1 MNELR
6 MYVEHLFEGRVLT
19 QESIELKE
27 EIYGNLVAR
36 YEDYVA
42 GGMSEAEALE
52 KTKASFTSIE
62 DVFKES
68 GEAEGSN
75 AEEGAA
81 AAGASEGGAARWNAG
96 ATHAAPGAAQA
107 PGADGMGSAAE
118 TAQMPRPEGAPVPP
132 DGVGGGA
139 GASQTATGA
148 GSAAKKPRKVWPFVL
163 GCVVAVLVLL
173 AIVATAVFGFI
184 RDADVGEPSSTAQT
198 ITQGN
203 SSTTD
208 SNQGT
213 ENGQG
218 GGNAGDGAIQDYDDL
233 DDQREYEATKQV
245 DEAIAAHSVDT
256 LKNYTGN
263 SLPDQGFFE
272 HLPLSMY
279 VSSTGAEQGSN
290 ASCSVQYAGVSDDI
304 DGDAIDRALVYNAV
318 AAFSVY
324 PELQT
329 VNFTVQDADD
339 TAYDANVYSFNRN
352 TLELAFDN
360 ASGGAITQLNSS
372 LYESQE
378 SWDQVR
384 DYVTRNHFYDR
395 QTDLAEIED

>member
-68 GEAEGSN
+68 GEAEDSN
-75 AEEGAA
+75 AGEAASAQAGESGAA
-81 AAGASEGGAARWNAG
+81 SWNAG
-96 ATHAAPGAAQA
+96 AAQAA

-118 TAQMPRPEGAPVPP
+118 TAQMPCPEGVPVPP
-132 DGVGGGA
+132 DGVGAEDQATA
-139 GASQTATGA
+139 GTQ
-148 GSAAKKPRKVWPFVL
+148 AAPKTRSPRKIWPFVV
-163 GCVVAVLVLL
+163 GGVLAAFILL
-173 AIVATAVFGFI
+173 AIVGTAVFGLI
-184 RDADVGEPSSTAQT
+184 DEADVGEPSSNAQS
-198 ITQGN
+198 ITQNNSAATDASQGAAN
-203 SSTTD
+203 GQDSSSTGGGA
-208 SNQGT
+208 SNQT
-213 ENGQG
+213 
-218 GGNAGDGAIQDYDDL
+218 YDDL
-233 DDQREYEATKQV
+233 DDQREYEVTKAV
-245 DEAIAAHSVDT
+245 DDAIAVHSIDT
-256 LKNYTGN
+256 LKSYTGN

-279 VSSTGAEQGSN
+279 VSSTGSEQGSS
-290 ASCSVQYAGVSDDI
+290 ASYNVYYAGVSDDI
-304 DGDAIDRALVYNAV
+304 DGDGVDRALVYNAV

-329 VNFTVQDADD
+329 INFTVQDADD
-339 TAYDANVYSFNRN
+339 TAHDANVYSFNRD
-352 TLELAFDN
+352 TLEHAFDN

-378 SWDQVR
+378 SWNQVR
-384 DYVTRNHFYDR
+384 DYVTRSHFYDR
-395 QTDLAEIED
+395 QTDLAEIDD

>member
-68 GEAEGSN
+68 GEAEDSN
-75 AEEGAA
+75 AGEPASAEAGERGAA
-81 AAGASEGGAARWNAG
+81 SWNAG
-96 ATHAAPGAAQA
+96 AAQAA

-132 DGVGGGA
+132 DGVGAEDQATA
-139 GASQTATGA
+139 GTQ
-148 GSAAKKPRKVWPFVL
+148 AAPKTRSPRKIWPFVV
-163 GCVVAVLVLL
+163 GGVFAAFILL
-173 AIVATAVFGFI
+173 AIVGTAVFGLI
-184 RDADVGEPSSTAQT
+184 DEADVGEPSSTAQT

-208 SNQGT
+208 SNQGA

-339 TAYDANVYSFNRN
+339 TAYDASVYSFNRN
-352 TLELAFDN
+352 TLEHAFDN
-360 ASGGAITQLNSS
+360 ASGGAIAQLNSS

-395 QTDLAEIED
+395 QTDLAEIDD

>member
-68 GEAEGSN
+68 GEAEDSN
-75 AEEGAA
+75 AGEPASAEAGERGAA
-81 AAGASEGGAARWNAG
+81 SWNAG
-96 ATHAAPGAAQA
+96 AAQAA

-118 TAQMPRPEGAPVPP
+118 TARMPRPEGAPVPP
-132 DGVGGGA
+132 DGVGAEDQATA
-139 GASQTATGA
+139 GTQ
-148 GSAAKKPRKVWPFVL
+148 AAPKTRSPRKIWPFVV
-163 GCVVAVLVLL
+163 GGVFAAFILL
-173 AIVATAVFGFI
+173 AIAGTAVFGLI
-184 RDADVGEPSSTAQT
+184 DEADVGEPSSTAQS

-208 SNQGT
+208 TNQGA
-213 ENGQG
+213 ENGQAGGTAG
-218 GGNAGDGAIQDYDDL
+218 GGAAQNYDDL

-329 VNFTVQDADD
+329 VNFTVQEADD
-339 TAYDANVYSFNRN
+339 TAYDASVYSFNRN
-352 TLELAFDN
+352 TLEHAFDN
-360 ASGGAITQLNSS
+360 ASGGAITQLNSL

-395 QTDLAEIED
+395 QTDLAEIDD

>member
-68 GEAEGSN
+68 GEAEDSN
-75 AEEGAA
+75 AGEPASAEAGVRGAA
-81 AAGASEGGAARWNAG
+81 SWNTGAVQA
-96 ATHAAPGAAQA
+96 A

-118 TAQMPRPEGAPVPP
+118 PAQMPRPEGVPVPP
-132 DGVGGGA
+132 DGVGAEDQATA
-139 GASQTATGA
+139 GTQ
-148 GSAAKKPRKVWPFVL
+148 AAPKTRAPRKIWPFVV
-163 GCVVAVLVLL
+163 GGVLAAFILL
-173 AIVATAVFGFI
+173 AIVGTAVFGLI
-184 RDADVGEPSSTAQT
+184 DEADVGEPSSTAQS
-198 ITQGN
+198 ITQ
-203 SSTTD
+203 SDSAATD
-208 SNQGT
+208 ANQGT
-213 ENGQG
+213 ANGQDNSNASG
-218 GGNAGDGAIQDYDDL
+218 GSSNQTYDDL
-233 DDQREYEATKQV
+233 DDQREYEATKAV
-245 DEAIAAHSVDT
+245 DDAIAAHSIDT
-256 LKNYTGN
+256 LKSYTGN

-279 VSSTGAEQGSN
+279 VSSTGSEQGSN
-290 ASCSVQYAGVSDDI
+290 ASYNVYYAGVSDDI
-304 DGDAIDRALVYNAV
+304 DGDGVDRALVYNAV

-329 VNFTVQDADD
+329 INFTVQDADD
-339 TAYDANVYSFNRN
+339 TAHDANVYSFNRD
-352 TLELAFDN
+352 TLEHAFDN

-395 QTDLAEIED
+395 QTDLAEIDD

>member
-52 KTKASFTSIE
+52 KTKGSFTSIE

-68 GEAEGSN
+68 GEAEDSN
-75 AEEGAA
+75 AGEPASAEAGERGAA
-81 AAGASEGGAARWNAG
+81 SWNAG
-96 ATHAAPGAAQA
+96 ATQAA

-118 TAQMPRPEGAPVPP
+118 TAQMPHPEGVPVPP
-132 DGVGGGA
+132 DGVGTEGQA
-139 GASQTATGA
+139 TAAAQTTSKTRA
-148 GSAAKKPRKVWPFVL
+148 PRKIWPFVV
-163 GCVVAVLVLL
+163 GGVLAAFILL
-173 AIVATAVFGFI
+173 AIVGTAVFGLI
-184 RDADVGEPSSTAQT
+184 DEADVGEPSSTAQS
-198 ITQGN
+198 ITQSDSVATDATQGTAN
-203 SSTTD
+203 GQDSSIRGGGT
-208 SNQGT
+208 SNQT
-213 ENGQG
+213 
-218 GGNAGDGAIQDYDDL
+218 YDDL
-233 DDQREYEATKQV
+233 DDQREYEATKAV
-245 DEAIAAHSVDT
+245 DDAIAAHSIDT
-256 LKNYTGN
+256 LKSYTGN

-279 VSSTGAEQGSN
+279 VSSTGSEQGSS
-290 ASCSVQYAGVSDDI
+290 ASYNVYYAGVSDDI
-304 DGDAIDRALVYNAV
+304 DGDGVDRALVYNAV

-329 VNFTVQDADD
+329 INFTVQDADD
-339 TAYDANVYSFNRN
+339 TAHDANVYSFNRD
-352 TLELAFDN
+352 TLEHAFDN

-378 SWDQVR
+378 SWNQVR

-395 QTDLAEIED
+395 QTDLAEIDD

>member
-68 GEAEGSN
+68 GEAEDSN
-75 AEEGAA
+75 AGEAASAQAGESGAA
-81 AAGASEGGAARWNAG
+81 SWNAG
-96 ATHAAPGAAQA
+96 AAQAA
-107 PGADGMGSAAE
+107 PGADGMGSAAK

-132 DGVGGGA
+132 DGVGAEDQATA
-139 GASQTATGA
+139 GTQAASKTR
-148 GSAAKKPRKVWPFVL
+148 SPRKIWPFVV
-163 GCVVAVLVLL
+163 GGVLAAFILL
-173 AIVATAVFGFI
+173 AIVGTAVFGLI
-184 RDADVGEPSSTAQT
+184 DEADVGEPSSTAQS
-198 ITQGN
+198 ITQNNSAATDASQGAAN
-203 SSTTD
+203 GQDSSSTGGGA
-208 SNQGT
+208 SNQT
-213 ENGQG
+213 
-218 GGNAGDGAIQDYDDL
+218 YDDL
-233 DDQREYEATKQV
+233 DDQREYEATKAV
-245 DEAIAAHSVDT
+245 DDAIAVHSIDT
-256 LKNYTGN
+256 LKSYTGN

-279 VSSTGAEQGSN
+279 VSSTGSEQGGS
-290 ASCSVQYAGVSDDI
+290 ASYNVYYAGVSDDI
-304 DGDAIDRALVYNAV
+304 DGDGVDRALVYNAV

-329 VNFTVQDADD
+329 INFTVQDADD
-339 TAYDANVYSFNRN
+339 TAHDANVYSFNRD
-352 TLELAFDN
+352 TLEHAFDN

-395 QTDLAEIED
+395 QTDLAEIDD

>member
-68 GEAEGSN
+68 GEAEDSN
-75 AEEGAA
+75 AGEAASAEAGERGAA
-81 AAGASEGGAARWNAG
+81 SWNAG
-96 ATHAAPGAAQA
+96 ATQAAPAA
-107 PGADGMGSAAE
+107 DRMGSAAE
-118 TAQMPRPEGAPVPP
+118 TAQMPRPEGVPVPP
-132 DGVGGGA
+132 DGVGAEGQATA
-139 GASQTATGA
+139 GAQTASKTRA
-148 GSAAKKPRKVWPFVL
+148 PRKIWPFVV
-163 GCVVAVLVLL
+163 GGVLAAFILL
-173 AIVATAVFGFI
+173 AIVGTAVFGLI
-184 RDADVGEPSSTAQT
+184 DEADVGEPSSTAQS
-198 ITQGN
+198 ITQ
-203 SSTTD
+203 SD
-208 SNQGT
+208 SAAPDANQGT
-213 ENGQG
+213 ANGQDSSITG
-218 GGNAGDGAIQDYDDL
+218 GGNSNQTYDDL
-233 DDQREYEATKQV
+233 DDQREYEATKAV
-245 DEAIAAHSVDT
+245 DDAIAAHSIDT
-256 LKNYTGN
+256 LKSYTGN

-279 VSSTGAEQGSN
+279 VSSTGSEQGSN
-290 ASCSVQYAGVSDDI
+290 ASYNVYYAGVSDDI
-304 DGDAIDRALVYNAV
+304 DGDGVDRALVYNAV

-329 VNFTVQDADD
+329 INFTVQDADD
-339 TAYDANVYSFNRN
+339 TAHDANVYSFNRD
-352 TLELAFDN
+352 TLEHAFDN

-395 QTDLAEIED
+395 QTDLAEIDD

>member
-68 GEAEGSN
+68 GEAEDSN
-75 AEEGAA
+75 AGEAASTEAGESGAV
-81 AAGASEGGAARWNAG
+81 SWNAG
-96 ATHAAPGAAQA
+96 TAQAAPGAA
-107 PGADGMGSAAE
+107 GMGSAAE
-118 TAQMPRPEGAPVPP
+118 TAKMPCPEGAPVPP
-132 DGVGGGA
+132 DGVGAEDQATA
-139 GASQTATGA
+139 GTQ
-148 GSAAKKPRKVWPFVL
+148 AAPKTRSPRKIWPFVV
-163 GCVVAVLVLL
+163 GGVLAAFILL
-173 AIVATAVFGFI
+173 AIVGTAVFGLI
-184 RDADVGEPSSTAQT
+184 DEADVGEPSSTAQS
-198 ITQGN
+198 ITQNNSAATDASQGAAN
-203 SSTTD
+203 GQDSSSTGGGA
-208 SNQGT
+208 SNQT
-213 ENGQG
+213 
-218 GGNAGDGAIQDYDDL
+218 YDDL
-233 DDQREYEATKQV
+233 DDQREYEATKAV
-245 DEAIAAHSVDT
+245 DDAIAVHSIDT
-256 LKNYTGN
+256 LKSYTGN

-279 VSSTGAEQGSN
+279 VSSTGSEQGSS
-290 ASCSVQYAGVSDDI
+290 ASYNVYYAGVSDDI
-304 DGDAIDRALVYNAV
+304 DGDGVDRALVYNAV

-329 VNFTVQDADD
+329 INFTVQDADD
-339 TAYDANVYSFNRN
+339 TAHDANVYSFNRD
-352 TLELAFDN
+352 TLEHAFDN

-378 SWDQVR
+378 SWNQVR

-395 QTDLAEIED
+395 QTDLAEIDD

>member
-68 GEAEGSN
+68 GEAEDSN
-75 AEEGAA
+75 AGEAASTEAGESGAA
-81 AAGASEGGAARWNAG
+81 SWN
-96 ATHAAPGAAQA
+96 TGAAQAA

-118 TAQMPRPEGAPVPP
+118 TAKMPCPEGAPVPP
-132 DGVGGGA
+132 DGVGAEGQATA
-139 GASQTATGA
+139 GTH
-148 GSAAKKPRKVWPFVL
+148 AAPKNRSPRKIWPFVV
-163 GCVVAVLVLL
+163 GGVLAAFILL
-173 AIVATAVFGFI
+173 AIVGTAVFGLI
-184 RDADVGEPSSTAQT
+184 DEADVGEPSSTAQS
-198 ITQGN
+198 ITQNNSAATDASQGAAN
-203 SSTTD
+203 GQDSSSTGGGA
-208 SNQGT
+208 SNQTYG
-213 ENGQG
+213 
-218 GGNAGDGAIQDYDDL
+218 DL
-233 DDQREYEATKQV
+233 DDQREYEATKAV
-245 DEAIAAHSVDT
+245 DDAIAAHSIDT
-256 LKNYTGN
+256 LKSYTGN
-263 SLPDQGFFE
+263 NLPDQGFFE

-279 VSSTGAEQGSN
+279 VSSTGSEQGSS
-290 ASCSVQYAGVSDDI
+290 ASYNVYYAGVSDDI
-304 DGDAIDRALVYNAV
+304 DGDGVDRALVYNAV

-329 VNFTVQDADD
+329 INFTVQDADD
-339 TAYDANVYSFNRN
+339 TAHDANVYSFNRD
-352 TLELAFDN
+352 TLEHAFDN

-395 QTDLAEIED
+395 QTDLAEIDN

>member
-68 GEAEGSN
+68 GEVEDSN

-81 AAGASEGGAARWNAG
+81 AAGTSEGGAARWNAG
-96 ATHAAPGAAQA
+96 TAQAAPGAA
-107 PGADGMGSAAE
+107 GVGSAAE
-118 TAQMPRPEGAPVPP
+118 TAKMPCPEGAPVQP
-132 DGVGGGA
+132 DGVGAEGQATA
-139 GASQTATGA
+139 GTH
-148 GSAAKKPRKVWPFVL
+148 AAPKTRSPRKIWPFVV
-163 GCVVAVLVLL
+163 GGVLAAFILL
-173 AIVATAVFGFI
+173 AIVGTAVFGLI
-184 RDADVGEPSSTAQT
+184 DEADVGEPSSTAQS
-198 ITQGN
+198 ITQNN
-203 SSTTD
+203 SAATD
-208 SNQGT
+208 ASQGAASGQDSSNTGGGASNQTYG
-213 ENGQG
+213 
-218 GGNAGDGAIQDYDDL
+218 DL
-233 DDQREYEATKQV
+233 DDQREYEATKAV
-245 DEAIAAHSVDT
+245 DDAIAAHSIDT
-256 LKNYTGN
+256 LKSYTGN

-279 VSSTGAEQGSN
+279 VSSAGSEQGSS
-290 ASCSVQYAGVSDDI
+290 ASYNVYYTGVSDDI
-304 DGDAIDRALVYNAV
+304 DGDGVDRALVYNAV

-329 VNFTVQDADD
+329 INFTVQDADD
-339 TAYDANVYSFNRN
+339 TAHDANVYSFNRD
-352 TLELAFDN
+352 TLERAFDN

-372 LYESQE
+372 LYESRE

-384 DYVTRNHFYDR
+384 DYVTRNQFYDR
-395 QTDLAEIED
+395 QTDLAEVDD

>member
-19 QESIELKE
+19 QENIELKE

-68 GEAEGSN
+68 GEAEDSN
-75 AEEGAA
+75 AGEPASAEAGERGAA
-81 AAGASEGGAARWNAG
+81 SWNAG
-96 ATHAAPGAAQA
+96 ATQAA

-132 DGVGGGA
+132 DGVSSEGQA
-139 GASQTATGA
+139 TAAAQTASKTRA
-148 GSAAKKPRKVWPFVL
+148 PRKIWPFVV
-163 GCVVAVLVLL
+163 GGVLAAFILL
-173 AIVATAVFGFI
+173 AIVGTAVFGLI
-184 RDADVGEPSSTAQT
+184 DEADVGEPSSTAQS

-208 SNQGT
+208 TNQGA
-213 ENGQG
+213 ENGQAGGTAG
-218 GGNAGDGAIQDYDDL
+218 GGAAQTYGDL
-233 DDQREYEATKQV
+233 DDQREYEATKAV
-245 DEAIAAHSVDT
+245 DDAIAAHSIDT
-256 LKNYTGN
+256 LKSYTGN

-279 VSSTGAEQGSN
+279 VSSTGSEQGSS
-290 ASCSVQYAGVSDDI
+290 ASYNVYYAGVSDDI
-304 DGDAIDRALVYNAV
+304 DGDGVDRALVYNAV

-329 VNFTVQDADD
+329 INFTVQDADD
-339 TAYDANVYSFNRN
+339 TAHDANVYSFNRD
-352 TLELAFDN
+352 TLEHAFDN

-378 SWDQVR
+378 SWNQVR

-395 QTDLAEIED
+395 QTDLAEIDD

>member
-68 GEAEGSN
+68 GEAEDSN
-75 AEEGAA
+75 AGEPASAEAGERGAA
-81 AAGASEGGAARWNAG
+81 SWNAG
-96 ATHAAPGAAQA
+96 AAQAA

-132 DGVGGGA
+132 DGVGAEDQATA
-139 GASQTATGA
+139 GTQ
-148 GSAAKKPRKVWPFVL
+148 AAPKTRSPRKIWPFVV
-163 GCVVAVLVLL
+163 GGVFAAFILL
-173 AIVATAVFGFI
+173 AIAGTAVFGLI
-184 RDADVGEPSSTAQT
+184 DEADVGEPSSTAQS

-208 SNQGT
+208 TNQGA
-213 ENGQG
+213 ENGQAGGTAG
-218 GGNAGDGAIQDYDDL
+218 GGAAQNYDDL

-329 VNFTVQDADD
+329 ITFTVQDADD
-339 TAYDANVYSFNRN
+339 TAHDANVYSFNRD
-352 TLELAFDN
+352 TLEHAFDN

-395 QTDLAEIED
+395 QTDLAEIDD

>member
-75 AEEGAA
+75 AGEAASAQAGESGAA
-81 AAGASEGGAARWNAG
+81 SWN
-96 ATHAAPGAAQA
+96 TGAAQAA

-132 DGVGGGA
+132 DGVGAEDQATA
-139 GASQTATGA
+139 GTQAASKTR
-148 GSAAKKPRKVWPFVL
+148 SPRKIWPFVV
-163 GCVVAVLVLL
+163 GGVLAAFILL
-173 AIVATAVFGFI
+173 AIVGTAVFGLI
-184 RDADVGEPSSTAQT
+184 DEADVGEPSSTAQS

-208 SNQGT
+208 TNQGA
-213 ENGQG
+213 ENGQAGGTAG
-218 GGNAGDGAIQDYDDL
+218 GGAAQNYDDL
-233 DDQREYEATKQV
+233 DDQREYEATKAV
-245 DEAIAAHSVDT
+245 DDAIAVHSIDT
-256 LKNYTGN
+256 LKSYTGN

-279 VSSTGAEQGSN
+279 VSSTGSEQGSSAGYN
-290 ASCSVQYAGVSDDI
+290 VYYAGVSDDI
-304 DGDAIDRALVYNAV
+304 DGDGVDRALVYNAV

-329 VNFTVQDADD
+329 ITFTVQDADD
-339 TAYDANVYSFNRN
+339 TAHDANVYSFNRD
-352 TLELAFDN
+352 TLEHAFDN

-378 SWDQVR
+378 SWNQVR

-395 QTDLAEIED
+395 QTDLAEIDD

>member
-68 GEAEGSN
+68 GEAEDSN
-75 AEEGAA
+75 AGEPASAEAGER
-81 AAGASEGGAARWNAG
+81 GASSWNAG
-96 ATHAAPGAAQA
+96 ATQAAPAA
-107 PGADGMGSAAE
+107 GGMGSAAE
-118 TAQMPRPEGAPVPP
+118 TAQMPRPEGVPVPP
-132 DGVGGGA
+132 DGVSSEGQATA
-139 GASQTATGA
+139 GAQTASKTR
-148 GSAAKKPRKVWPFVL
+148 SPRKIWPFVV
-163 GCVVAVLVLL
+163 GGVVAVFILL
-173 AIVATAVFGFI
+173 AIVGTAVFGLI
-184 RDADVGEPSSTAQT
+184 DEADVGEPSSTAQS
-198 ITQGN
+198 ITQNDSAATDAGQGAANGQDN
-203 SSTTD
+203 SNASGGS
-208 SNQGT
+208 SNQT
-213 ENGQG
+213 
-218 GGNAGDGAIQDYDDL
+218 YDDL
-233 DDQREYEATKQV
+233 DDQREYEATKAV
-245 DEAIAAHSVDT
+245 DDAIAAHSIDT
-256 LKNYTGN
+256 LKSYTGN

-279 VSSTGAEQGSN
+279 VSSTGSEQGSN
-290 ASCSVQYAGVSDDI
+290 ASYNVYYAGVSDDI
-304 DGDAIDRALVYNAV
+304 DGDGVDRALVYNAV

-329 VNFTVQDADD
+329 INFTVQDADD
-339 TAYDANVYSFNRN
+339 TANDANVYSFNRD
-352 TLELAFDN
+352 TLEHAFDN

-395 QTDLAEIED
+395 QTDLAEIDD

>member
-68 GEAEGSN
+68 GEVEDSN
-75 AEEGAA
+75 AGEAASTEAGESGAV
-81 AAGASEGGAARWNAG
+81 SWNAG
-96 ATHAAPGAAQA
+96 TAQAA
-107 PGADGMGSAAE
+107 PGADGMGSTAE

-132 DGVGGGA
+132 DGVGAEDQAAA
-139 GASQTATGA
+139 GTQ
-148 GSAAKKPRKVWPFVL
+148 AAPKTRSTRKIWPFVV
-163 GCVVAVLVLL
+163 GGVLAAFILL
-173 AIVATAVFGFI
+173 AIVGTAVFGLI
-184 RDADVGEPSSTAQT
+184 DEADVGEPSSTAQS
-198 ITQGN
+198 ITQ
-203 SSTTD
+203 TD
-208 SNQGT
+208 SAATDANQGAT
-213 ENGQG
+213 NGQDSSITG
-218 GGNAGDGAIQDYDDL
+218 GGTSNQTYDDL
-233 DDQREYEATKQV
+233 DDQREYEATKAV
-245 DEAIAAHSVDT
+245 DDAIAAHSIDT
-256 LKNYTGN
+256 LKSYTGN

-279 VSSTGAEQGSN
+279 VSSTGSEQGSN
-290 ASCSVQYAGVSDDI
+290 ASYNVYYAGVSDDI
-304 DGDAIDRALVYNAV
+304 DGDGVDRALVYNAV

-329 VNFTVQDADD
+329 INFTVQDADD
-339 TAYDANVYSFNRN
+339 TAHDANVYSFNRD
-352 TLELAFDN
+352 TLEHAFDN

-395 QTDLAEIED
+395 QTDLAEIDD

>member
-68 GEAEGSN
+68 GEAEDSN
-75 AEEGAA
+75 AGETASAQAGESGAA
-81 AAGASEGGAARWNAG
+81 SWNAG
-96 ATHAAPGAAQA
+96 AAQAA

-118 TAQMPRPEGAPVPP
+118 TAKMPCPEGAPVPP
-132 DGVGGGA
+132 DGVGAEGQATA
-139 GASQTATGA
+139 GTH
-148 GSAAKKPRKVWPFVL
+148 AAPKTRSPRKIWPFVV
-163 GCVVAVLVLL
+163 GGVLAAFILL
-173 AIVATAVFGFI
+173 AIVGTAVFGLI
-184 RDADVGEPSSTAQT
+184 DEADVGEPSSTAQS
-198 ITQGN
+198 ITQNN
-203 SSTTD
+203 SAATD
-208 SNQGT
+208 ASQGAASGQDSSNTGGGASNQTYG
-213 ENGQG
+213 
-218 GGNAGDGAIQDYDDL
+218 DL
-233 DDQREYEATKQV
+233 DDQREYEATKAV
-245 DEAIAAHSVDT
+245 DDAIAAHSIDT
-256 LKNYTGN
+256 LKSYTGN

-279 VSSTGAEQGSN
+279 VSSTGSEQGSS
-290 ASCSVQYAGVSDDI
+290 ASYNVYYAGVSDDI
-304 DGDAIDRALVYNAV
+304 DGDGVDRALVYNAV

-324 PELQT
+324 PELRT
-329 VNFTVQDADD
+329 INFTVQDADD
-339 TAYDANVYSFNRN
+339 TAHDANVYSFNRD
-352 TLELAFDN
+352 TLERAFDN

-378 SWDQVR
+378 SWNQVR

>member
-68 GEAEGSN
+68 GEVEDSSAGEAASAQAGES
-75 AEEGAA
+75 GAA
-81 AAGASEGGAARWNAG
+81 SWNAG
-96 ATHAAPGAAQA
+96 AAQAAPGT
-107 PGADGMGSAAE
+107 DGMGSAAE

-132 DGVGGGA
+132 DGVGAEGQATA
-139 GASQTATGA
+139 GTQAASKTR
-148 GSAAKKPRKVWPFVL
+148 SPRKIWPFVV
-163 GCVVAVLVLL
+163 GGVLAAFILL
-173 AIVATAVFGFI
+173 AIVGTAVFGLI
-184 RDADVGEPSSTAQT
+184 DEADVGEPSSTAQS
-198 ITQGN
+198 ITQNDSAATDASQGAAN
-203 SSTTD
+203 GQDSSSTGGGA
-208 SNQGT
+208 SNQTYG
-213 ENGQG
+213 
-218 GGNAGDGAIQDYDDL
+218 DL
-233 DDQREYEATKQV
+233 DDQREYEATKAV
-245 DEAIAAHSVDT
+245 DDAIAAHSIDT
-256 LKNYTGN
+256 LKSYTGN

-279 VSSTGAEQGSN
+279 VSSTGSEQGSS
-290 ASCSVQYAGVSDDI
+290 ASYNVYYAGVSDDI
-304 DGDAIDRALVYNAV
+304 DGDGVDRALVYNAV

-329 VNFTVQDADD
+329 INFTVQDADD

-352 TLELAFDN
+352 TLEHAFDN

-372 LYESQE
+372 LCESQE

-395 QTDLAEIED
+395 QTDLAEIDD

>member
-68 GEAEGSN
+68 GEAEDSN
-75 AEEGAA
+75 AGEPASAEAGERGAA
-81 AAGASEGGAARWNAG
+81 SWNAG
-96 ATHAAPGAAQA
+96 ATQAA

-118 TAQMPRPEGAPVPP
+118 TAQMPHPEGVPVPP
-132 DGVGGGA
+132 DGVGTEGQA
-139 GASQTATGA
+139 TAAAQTTSKTRA
-148 GSAAKKPRKVWPFVL
+148 PRKIWPFVV
-163 GCVVAVLVLL
+163 GGVLAAFILL
-173 AIVATAVFGFI
+173 AIVGTAVFGLI
-184 RDADVGEPSSTAQT
+184 DEADVGEPSSTAQS
-198 ITQGN
+198 ITQ
-203 SSTTD
+203 SDSVATD
-208 SNQGT
+208 ATQGT
-213 ENGQG
+213 ANGQDSSITG
-218 GGNAGDGAIQDYDDL
+218 GGNSNQTYDDL
-233 DDQREYEATKQV
+233 DDQREYEATKAV
-245 DEAIAAHSVDT
+245 DDAIAAHSIDT
-256 LKNYTGN
+256 LKSYTGN

-279 VSSTGAEQGSN
+279 VSSTGSEQGGS
-290 ASCSVQYAGVSDDI
+290 ASYNVYYAGVSDDI
-304 DGDAIDRALVYNAV
+304 DGDGVDRALVYNAV

-329 VNFTVQDADD
+329 ITFTVQDADD
-339 TAYDANVYSFNRN
+339 TAHDANVYSFNRD
-352 TLELAFDN
+352 TLEHAFDN

-395 QTDLAEIED
+395 QTDLAEIDD

>member
-68 GEAEGSN
+68 GEAEDSN
-75 AEEGAA
+75 AGEPASAE
-81 AAGASEGGAARWNAG
+81 AGEREAGSWNAG
-96 ATHAAPGAAQA
+96 ATQA
-107 PGADGMGSAAE
+107 VPGADRMGSAAE
-118 TAQMPRPEGAPVPP
+118 TAQMPRPEGVPVPP
-132 DGVGGGA
+132 DGVGAEGRA
-139 GASQTATGA
+139 TAAAQTASKTRA
-148 GSAAKKPRKVWPFVL
+148 PRKIWPFVV
-163 GCVVAVLVLL
+163 GGVLAAFILL
-173 AIVATAVFGFI
+173 AIVGTAVFGLI
-184 RDADVGEPSSTAQT
+184 DEADVGEPSSTAQS
-198 ITQGN
+198 ITQ
-203 SSTTD
+203 SDSAATD
-208 SNQGT
+208 ANQGT
-213 ENGQG
+213 ANGQDSSIIG
-218 GGNAGDGAIQDYDDL
+218 GGNSNQTYDDL
-233 DDQREYEATKQV
+233 DDQREYEATKAV
-245 DEAIAAHSVDT
+245 DDAIAAHSIDT
-256 LKNYTGN
+256 LKSYTGN

-279 VSSTGAEQGSN
+279 VSSTGSGQGSS
-290 ASCSVQYAGVSDDI
+290 ASYNVYYAGVSDDI
-304 DGDAIDRALVYNAV
+304 DGDGVDRALVYNAV

-329 VNFTVQDADD
+329 ITFTVQDADD
-339 TAYDANVYSFNRN
+339 TAHDANVYSFNRD
-352 TLELAFDN
+352 TLEHAFDN

-395 QTDLAEIED
+395 QTDLAEIDD

>member
-68 GEAEGSN
+68 GEAEDSN
-75 AEEGAA
+75 AGEAASTEAGESGAV
-81 AAGASEGGAARWNAG
+81 RWNAG
-96 ATHAAPGAAQA
+96 TAQAAPGAA
-107 PGADGMGSAAE
+107 GMGSAAE
-118 TAQMPRPEGAPVPP
+118 TAKMPCPEGAPVQP
-132 DGVGGGA
+132 DGVGAEGQATA
-139 GASQTATGA
+139 GTH
-148 GSAAKKPRKVWPFVL
+148 AAPKTRSPRKIWPFVV
-163 GCVVAVLVLL
+163 GGVLAAFILL
-173 AIVATAVFGFI
+173 AIVGTAVFGFI

-208 SNQGT
+208 SNQGA

-329 VNFTVQDADD
+329 VNFTVQEEDD
-339 TAYDANVYSFNRN
+339 TAYDASVYSFNRN
-352 TLELAFDN
+352 TLEHAFDN
-360 ASGGAITQLNSS
+360 ASGGAITQLNGS

>member
-75 AEEGAA
+75 AGEAASAQAGESGAA
-81 AAGASEGGAARWNAG
+81 SWNAG
-96 ATHAAPGAAQA
+96 AAQAA
-107 PGADGMGSAAE
+107 PGADGMGPAAE

-132 DGVGGGA
+132 DGVGAEDQATA
-139 GASQTATGA
+139 GTQ
-148 GSAAKKPRKVWPFVL
+148 AAPKTRSPRKIWPFVV
-163 GCVVAVLVLL
+163 GGVLAAFILL
-173 AIVATAVFGFI
+173 AIVGAAVFGLI
-184 RDADVGEPSSTAQT
+184 DEADVGEPSSTAQS

-208 SNQGT
+208 TNQGA
-213 ENGQG
+213 ENGQAGGTAG
-218 GGNAGDGAIQDYDDL
+218 GGAAQNYDDL

-329 VNFTVQDADD
+329 VNFTVQEADD
-339 TAYDANVYSFNRN
+339 TAYDASVYSFNRN
-352 TLELAFDN
+352 TLEHAFDN

-395 QTDLAEIED
+395 QTDLAEIDD

>member
-75 AEEGAA
+75 AGEAASAQAGESGAA
-81 AAGASEGGAARWNAG
+81 SWNAG
-96 ATHAAPGAAQA
+96 AAQAA

-132 DGVGGGA
+132 DGVPAEGQATA
-139 GASQTATGA
+139 GTQ
-148 GSAAKKPRKVWPFVL
+148 AAPKTRSPRKIWPFVV
-163 GCVVAVLVLL
+163 GGVLAAFILL
-173 AIVATAVFGFI
+173 AIVGTAVFGLI
-184 RDADVGEPSSTAQT
+184 DEADVGEPSSTAQS

-208 SNQGT
+208 TNQGA
-213 ENGQG
+213 ENGQAGGTAG
-218 GGNAGDGAIQDYDDL
+218 GGAAQNYDDL

-329 VNFTVQDADD
+329 VNFTVQEADD

-352 TLELAFDN
+352 TLERAFDN

-395 QTDLAEIED
+395 QTDLAEIDD

>member
-75 AEEGAA
+75 AGEAASAQAGESGAA
-81 AAGASEGGAARWNAG
+81 SWNAG
-96 ATHAAPGAAQA
+96 AAQAA

-132 DGVGGGA
+132 DGVGAEDQATA
-139 GASQTATGA
+139 GTQ
-148 GSAAKKPRKVWPFVL
+148 AAPKTRSPRKIWPFVV
-163 GCVVAVLVLL
+163 GGVLAAFILL
-173 AIVATAVFGFI
+173 AIVGTVVFGLI
-184 RDADVGEPSSTAQT
+184 DEADVGEPSSTAQS

-208 SNQGT
+208 TNQGA
-213 ENGQG
+213 ENGQAGGTAG
-218 GGNAGDGAIQDYDDL
+218 GGAAQNYDDL
-233 DDQREYEATKQV
+233 DDQREYEATKAV
-245 DEAIAAHSVDT
+245 DDAIVAHSIDT
-256 LKNYTGN
+256 LKSYTGN

-272 HLPLSMY
+272 HLPLSVY
-279 VSSTGAEQGSN
+279 VSSTGSEQGSS
-290 ASCSVQYAGVSDDI
+290 ASYNVYYAGVSDDI
-304 DGDAIDRALVYNAV
+304 DGDGVDRALVYNAV

-329 VNFTVQDADD
+329 INFTVQDADD
-339 TAYDANVYSFNRN
+339 TAHDANVYSFNRD
-352 TLELAFDN
+352 TLEHAFDN

-378 SWDQVR
+378 SWNQVR

-395 QTDLAEIED
+395 QTDLAEIDD

>member
-68 GEAEGSN
+68 GEAEDSN
-75 AEEGAA
+75 AGEAASAQAGESGAA
-81 AAGASEGGAARWNAG
+81 SWNAG
-96 ATHAAPGAAQA
+96 AAQAA

-132 DGVGGGA
+132 DGVGAEDQATA
-139 GASQTATGA
+139 GTQ
-148 GSAAKKPRKVWPFVL
+148 AAPKTRSPRKIWPFVV
-163 GCVVAVLVLL
+163 GGVLAAFILL
-173 AIVATAVFGFI
+173 AIVGTAVFGLI
-184 RDADVGEPSSTAQT
+184 DEADVGEPSSTAQS

-208 SNQGT
+208 ANQGA
-213 ENGQG
+213 ENGQAGGTAG
-218 GGNAGDGAIQDYDDL
+218 GGAAQNYGDL
-233 DDQREYEATKQV
+233 DDQREYEATKAV
-245 DEAIAAHSVDT
+245 DDAIAAHSIDT
-256 LKNYTGN
+256 LKSYTGN

-279 VSSTGAEQGSN
+279 VSSTGSEQGSS
-290 ASCSVQYAGVSDDI
+290 ASYNVYYAGVSDDI
-304 DGDAIDRALVYNAV
+304 DGDGVDRAMVYNAV

-329 VNFTVQDADD
+329 INFTVQDADD
-339 TAYDANVYSFNRN
+339 TAHDANVYSFNRD
-352 TLELAFDN
+352 TLEHAFDN

-378 SWDQVR
+378 SWNQVR

-395 QTDLAEIED
+395 QTDLAEIDD

>member
-68 GEAEGSN
+68 GEAEGSS
-75 AEEGAA
+75 AEEAASSEAGVRGAA
-81 AAGASEGGAARWNAG
+81 SWNAG
-96 ATHAAPGAAQA
+96 ATQA
-107 PGADGMGSAAE
+107 VPGADGMGSAAE
-118 TAQMPRPEGAPVPP
+118 TAQMPRPEGVPVPP
-132 DGVGGGA
+132 DGVSTEGQA
-139 GASQTATGA
+139 TAAAQTASKTRA
-148 GSAAKKPRKVWPFVL
+148 PRKIWPFVV
-163 GCVVAVLVLL
+163 GGVLAAFILL
-173 AIVATAVFGFI
+173 AIVGTAVFGLI
-184 RDADVGEPSSTAQT
+184 DEADVSEPSSTAQS
-198 ITQGN
+198 ITQ
-203 SSTTD
+203 SDSAATD
-208 SNQGT
+208 AKQGT
-213 ENGQG
+213 ANGQDSSITG
-218 GGNAGDGAIQDYDDL
+218 GGNSNQTYDDL
-233 DDQREYEATKQV
+233 DDQREYEATKAV
-245 DEAIAAHSVDT
+245 DDAIAAHSIDT
-256 LKNYTGN
+256 LKSYTGN

-279 VSSTGAEQGSN
+279 VSSTGSEQGSN
-290 ASCSVQYAGVSDDI
+290 ASYNVYYAGVSDDI
-304 DGDAIDRALVYNAV
+304 DGDGVDRALVYNAV

-329 VNFTVQDADD
+329 ITFTVQDADD
-339 TAYDANVYSFNRN
+339 TAHDANVYSFNRD
-352 TLELAFDN
+352 TLEHAFDN

-384 DYVTRNHFYDR
+384 DYVIRNHFYDR
-395 QTDLAEIED
+395 QTDLAEIDD

>member
-68 GEAEGSN
+68 GEAEGSSADEAAS
-75 AEEGAA
+75 AEAGVRGAA
-81 AAGASEGGAARWNAG
+81 SWNAG
-96 ATHAAPGAAQA
+96 ATQA
-107 PGADGMGSAAE
+107 VPGADGMGSAAE
-118 TAQMPRPEGAPVPP
+118 TAQMPRPEGVPVPP
-132 DGVGGGA
+132 DGVGAEGQA
-139 GASQTATGA
+139 TAAAQTASKTRA
-148 GSAAKKPRKVWPFVL
+148 PRKIWPFVV
-163 GCVVAVLVLL
+163 GGVLAAFILL
-173 AIVATAVFGFI
+173 AIVGTAVFGLI
-184 RDADVGEPSSTAQT
+184 DEADVGEPSSTAQS
-198 ITQGN
+198 ITQ
-203 SSTTD
+203 SDSAVTD
-208 SNQGT
+208 ANQGT
-213 ENGQG
+213 ANGQDSSITG
-218 GGNAGDGAIQDYDDL
+218 GGNSNQTYDDL
-233 DDQREYEATKQV
+233 DDQREYEATKAV
-245 DEAIAAHSVDT
+245 DDAIAAHSIDT
-256 LKNYTGN
+256 LKSYTGN

-279 VSSTGAEQGSN
+279 VSSTGSEQGSS
-290 ASCSVQYAGVSDDI
+290 ASYNVYYAGVSDDI
-304 DGDAIDRALVYNAV
+304 DGDGVDRALVYNAV

-329 VNFTVQDADD
+329 INFTVQDADD
-339 TAYDANVYSFNRN
+339 TAHDANVYSFNRD
-352 TLELAFDN
+352 TLEHAFDN

-378 SWDQVR
+378 SWNQVR

-395 QTDLAEIED
+395 QTDLAEIDD

>member
-36 YEDYVA
+36 YEDYIA

-62 DVFKES
+62 DVFRES

-75 AEEGAA
+75 AEEPVSSE
-81 AAGASEGGAARWNAG
+81 AGDRGTASWNAG
-96 ATHAAPGAAQA
+96 TAKAA

-132 DGVGGGA
+132 DGVGAEDQATA
-139 GASQTATGA
+139 GTQ
-148 GSAAKKPRKVWPFVL
+148 AAPKTRSPRKIWPFVV
-163 GCVVAVLVLL
+163 GGVFAAFILL
-173 AIVATAVFGFI
+173 AIVGTAVFGLI
-184 RDADVGEPSSTAQT
+184 DEADVGEPSSTAQS

-208 SNQGT
+208 TNQGA
-213 ENGQG
+213 ENGQAGGTAG
-218 GGNAGDGAIQDYDDL
+218 GGAAQNYDDL

-329 VNFTVQDADD
+329 VNFTVQEADD
-339 TAYDANVYSFNRN
+339 TAYDASVYSFNRN
-352 TLELAFDN
+352 TLEHAFDN

-395 QTDLAEIED
+395 QTDLAEIDD

>member
-52 KTKASFTSIE
+52 RTKASFTSIE

-68 GEAEGSN
+68 GEAEDSN
-75 AEEGAA
+75 AGEPASAEAGERGAA
-81 AAGASEGGAARWNAG
+81 SWNAG
-96 ATHAAPGAAQA
+96 AEQAAPGAA
-107 PGADGMGSAAE
+107 GMGSAAE
-118 TAQMPRPEGAPVPP
+118 TAKMPRPEGAPVPP
-132 DGVGGGA
+132 DGVSSEGQATA
-139 GASQTATGA
+139 GTQ
-148 GSAAKKPRKVWPFVL
+148 AALKTRSPHKIWPFVV
-163 GCVVAVLVLL
+163 GGVLAAFILL
-173 AIVATAVFGFI
+173 AIVGTAVFGLI
-184 RDADVGEPSSTAQT
+184 DEADVGEPSSTAQS
-198 ITQGN
+198 ITQNN
-203 SSTTD
+203 SAATD
-208 SNQGT
+208 ASQGAASGQDSSNTGGGASNQTYG
-213 ENGQG
+213 
-218 GGNAGDGAIQDYDDL
+218 DL
-233 DDQREYEATKQV
+233 DDQREYEATKAV
-245 DEAIAAHSVDT
+245 DDAIAAHSIDT
-256 LKNYTGN
+256 LKSYTGN

-279 VSSTGAEQGSN
+279 VSSTGSEQGSR
-290 ASCSVQYAGVSDDI
+290 ASYNVYYAGVSDDI
-304 DGDAIDRALVYNAV
+304 DGDGVDRALVYNAV

-329 VNFTVQDADD
+329 INFTVQDADD

-352 TLELAFDN
+352 TLEHAFDN

-395 QTDLAEIED
+395 QTDLAEIDD

>member
-68 GEAEGSN
+68 GEAEDSN
-75 AEEGAA
+75 AGEAASAQAGESGAA
-81 AAGASEGGAARWNAG
+81 SWNAG
-96 ATHAAPGAAQA
+96 AAQAA
-107 PGADGMGSAAE
+107 PGADGMGSAAK

-132 DGVGGGA
+132 DGVGAEDQATA
-139 GASQTATGA
+139 GTQAASKTR
-148 GSAAKKPRKVWPFVL
+148 SPRKIWPFVV
-163 GCVVAVLVLL
+163 GGVLAAFILL
-173 AIVATAVFGFI
+173 AIVGTAVFGLI
-184 RDADVGEPSSTAQT
+184 YEADVGEPSSTAQS
-198 ITQGN
+198 ITQNNSAATDASQGAAN
-203 SSTTD
+203 GQDSSSTGGGA
-208 SNQGT
+208 SNQT
-213 ENGQG
+213 
-218 GGNAGDGAIQDYDDL
+218 YDDL
-233 DDQREYEATKQV
+233 DDQREYEATKAV
-245 DEAIAAHSVDT
+245 DDAIAAHSIDT
-256 LKNYTGN
+256 LKSYTGN

-279 VSSTGAEQGSN
+279 VSSTGSEQGSN
-290 ASCSVQYAGVSDDI
+290 ASYNVYYAGVSDDI
-304 DGDAIDRALVYNAV
+304 DGDGVDRALVYNAV

-329 VNFTVQDADD
+329 ITFTVQDADD
-339 TAYDANVYSFNRN
+339 TAHDANVYSFNRN
-352 TLELAFDN
+352 TLEHAFDN

>member
-68 GEAEGSN
+68 GEAEDSN
-75 AEEGAA
+75 AGEAASTEAGESGAV
-81 AAGASEGGAARWNAG
+81 RWNAG
-96 ATHAAPGAAQA
+96 TAQAAPGAA
-107 PGADGMGSAAE
+107 GMGSAAE
-118 TAQMPRPEGAPVPP
+118 TAKMPCPEGAPVQP
-132 DGVGGGA
+132 DGVGAEGQATA
-139 GASQTATGA
+139 GTH
-148 GSAAKKPRKVWPFVL
+148 AAPKTRSPRKIWPFVV
-163 GCVVAVLVLL
+163 GGVLAAFILL
-173 AIVATAVFGFI
+173 AIVGTAVFGLI
-184 RDADVGEPSSTAQT
+184 DEADVGEPSSTAQT

-208 SNQGT
+208 SNQGA

-329 VNFTVQDADD
+329 VNFTVQEADD
-339 TAYDANVYSFNRN
+339 TAYDASVYSFNRN
-352 TLELAFDN
+352 TLEHAFDN
-360 ASGGAITQLNSS
+360 ASGGAITQLNGS

-395 QTDLAEIED
+395 QSDLAEIED

>member
-62 DVFKES
+62 DVFRES

-75 AEEGAA
+75 AEEPVSSE
-81 AAGASEGGAARWNAG
+81 AGDRGTASWNAG
-96 ATHAAPGAAQA
+96 TAKAA

-118 TAQMPRPEGAPVPP
+118 TAQMPRPEEVPVPP
-132 DGVGGGA
+132 DGVPAEGQATA
-139 GASQTATGA
+139 GTQDAFKTRS
-148 GSAAKKPRKVWPFVL
+148 PRKIWPFVV
-163 GCVVAVLVLL
+163 GGVFAAFILL
-173 AIVATAVFGFI
+173 AIVGTAVFGLI
-184 RDADVGEPSSTAQT
+184 DEADVGEPSSTAQS

-208 SNQGT
+208 TNQGA
-213 ENGQG
+213 ENGQAGGTAG
-218 GGNAGDGAIQDYDDL
+218 GGAAQNYDDL

-290 ASCSVQYAGVSDDI
+290 ARCSVQYAGVSDDI

-329 VNFTVQDADD
+329 VNFTVQEADD
-339 TAYDANVYSFNRN
+339 TAYDASVYSFNRN
-352 TLELAFDN
+352 TLEHAFDN

-378 SWDQVR
+378 SWNQVR

-395 QTDLAEIED
+395 QTDLAEIDD

>member
-68 GEAEGSN
+68 GEAEGSS
-75 AEEGAA
+75 AEEAASAEAGERGAA
-81 AAGASEGGAARWNAG
+81 SWNAG
-96 ATHAAPGAAQA
+96 ATQAAPGA
-107 PGADGMGSAAE
+107 GGMGSAAE
-118 TAQMPRPEGAPVPP
+118 TAQMPRPEGVPVPP
-132 DGVGGGA
+132 DGVGAEGQA
-139 GASQTATGA
+139 TAAAQAASKTRA
-148 GSAAKKPRKVWPFVL
+148 PRKIWPFVV
-163 GCVVAVLVLL
+163 GGVLAAFILL
-173 AIVATAVFGFI
+173 AIVGTAVFGLI
-184 RDADVGEPSSTAQT
+184 DEADVGEPSSTAQS
-198 ITQGN
+198 ITQN
-203 SSTTD
+203 D
-208 SNQGT
+208 SAATYANQGAT
-213 ENGQG
+213 NGQDSSNTG
-218 GGNAGDGAIQDYDDL
+218 GGNSNQTYDDL
-233 DDQREYEATKQV
+233 DDQREYEATKAV
-245 DEAIAAHSVDT
+245 DDAIAAHSIDT
-256 LKNYTGN
+256 LKSYTGN

-279 VSSTGAEQGSN
+279 VSSTGSEQGSN
-290 ASCSVQYAGVSDDI
+290 ASYNVYYAGVSDDI
-304 DGDAIDRALVYNAV
+304 DGDGVDRALVYNAV

-329 VNFTVQDADD
+329 INFTVQDADD
-339 TAYDANVYSFNRN
+339 TAHDANVYSFNRD
-352 TLELAFDN
+352 TLEHAFDN

-395 QTDLAEIED
+395 QTDLAEIDD

>member
-68 GEAEGSN
+68 GEAEDSN
-75 AEEGAA
+75 AGEPASAEAGERGAA
-81 AAGASEGGAARWNAG
+81 SWNAG
-96 ATHAAPGAAQA
+96 ATQAA

-118 TAQMPRPEGAPVPP
+118 AAQMPRPEGAPVPP
-132 DGVGGGA
+132 DGVGTEGQATA
-139 GASQTATGA
+139 GAQ
-148 GSAAKKPRKVWPFVL
+148 AASKTRAPRKIWPFVV
-163 GCVVAVLVLL
+163 GGVLAAFILL
-173 AIVATAVFGFI
+173 AIVGTAVFGLI
-184 RDADVGEPSSTAQT
+184 DEADVGEPSSTAQS
-198 ITQGN
+198 ITQ
-203 SSTTD
+203 SDSAATD
-208 SNQGT
+208 ANQGT
-213 ENGQG
+213 ANGQDSSNTG
-218 GGNAGDGAIQDYDDL
+218 GGTSNQTYGDL
-233 DDQREYEATKQV
+233 DDQREYEATKAV
-245 DEAIAAHSVDT
+245 DDAIAAHSIDT
-256 LKNYTGN
+256 LKSYTGN

-279 VSSTGAEQGSN
+279 VSSTGSEQGSN
-290 ASCSVQYAGVSDDI
+290 ASYNVYYAGVSDDI
-304 DGDAIDRALVYNAV
+304 DGDGVDRALVYNAV

-329 VNFTVQDADD
+329 INFTVQDADD
-339 TAYDANVYSFNRN
+339 TAHDANVYSFNRD
-352 TLELAFDN
+352 TLEHAFDN

-395 QTDLAEIED
+395 QTDLAEIDD

>member
-62 DVFKES
+62 DVFKEC

-75 AEEGAA
+75 AGEAASAQAGESGAA
-81 AAGASEGGAARWNAG
+81 SWNAG
-96 ATHAAPGAAQA
+96 AAQAAPGA
-107 PGADGMGSAAE
+107 GGMGSAAE

-132 DGVGGGA
+132 DGVGAEDQATA
-139 GASQTATGA
+139 GTQ
-148 GSAAKKPRKVWPFVL
+148 AAPKTRSPRKIWPFVV
-163 GCVVAVLVLL
+163 GGVLAAFILL
-173 AIVATAVFGFI
+173 AIVGTVVFGLI
-184 RDADVGEPSSTAQT
+184 DEADVGEPSSTAQS

-208 SNQGT
+208 TNQGA
-213 ENGQG
+213 ENGQAGGTAG
-218 GGNAGDGAIQDYDDL
+218 GGAAQNYDDL
-233 DDQREYEATKQV
+233 DDQREYEATKAV
-245 DEAIAAHSVDT
+245 DDAIAVHSIDT
-256 LKNYTGN
+256 LKSYTGN

-279 VSSTGAEQGSN
+279 VSSTGAEQGSS
-290 ASCSVQYAGVSDDI
+290 ASYNVYYAGVSDDI
-304 DGDAIDRALVYNAV
+304 DGDGVDRALVYNAV

-329 VNFTVQDADD
+329 INFTVQDADD
-339 TAYDANVYSFNRN
+339 TAHDANVYSFNRD
-352 TLELAFDN
+352 TLEHAFDN

-395 QTDLAEIED
+395 QTDLAEIDD